1 METKTRQGVF
11 LTDLSKA
18 FDCILRNRHF
28 VNLHAYLVDKDALTF
43 LYSYLKR
50 RKKCVKINSMQSYF
64 RGTSRSILGSLLYN
78 IFLNDLF
85 LFVKKNRLAGDNT
98 ISAFRKGLDP
108 LIHIVAEE
116 SENTISYGLII
127 KT

>member
-1 METKTRQGVF
+1 
-11 LTDLSKA
+11 
-18 FDCILRNRHF
+18 
-28 VNLHAYLVDKDALTF
+28 
-43 LYSYLKR
+43 
-50 RKKCVKINSMQSYF
+50 MQNYF

-98 ISAFRKGLDP
+98 ISAFRKGLDA